1 MRVGAGFGVRVR
13 VRVRIR
19 VRARVGFV
27 WWRLPLLLR
36 WPPPLLCRES
46 LLCWGISMR
55 STAGDTALLAS
66 LLKPPALA
74 VRFA

>member
-1 MRVGAGFGVRVR
+1 M
-13 VRVRIR
+13 
-19 VRARVGFV
+19 